1 MGELVFFARG
11 AMGFKKLLIGAAS
24 ALVLTAGV
32 ANADYDRDGWY
43 VGLEGAWVSVPDSA
57 LLGSGLNPIEF
68 DAGWGALGT
77 VGYALSNSNW
87 RIEGELGYRQNDVVA
102 TLGRTAID
110 GELTEWSMF
119 VNAVYDFRFSSDRL
133 GISVG
138 AGIGMDDPRLEFGS
152 VKAQSWEFAAQ
163 GLVGLTYRLTQHTD
177 LMINYRYT
185 WIRDADMTLSFV
197 GLPVET
203 ESELEL
209 TKHSISIGLRYGYND
224 PPAPPVVVPPPVVT
238 PPPPK
243 TFIIFF
249 GFNKCNITAEA
260 DAVLSEAAAAA
271 KSGGSASV
279 RIVGHTDTVGSN
291 SYNQKLSECRANAAK
306 SNLVGKGVS
315 EGSISTSGKGE
326 SELMVQTGD
335 SVKEPQNR
343 RATVDLN

>member
-1 MGELVFFARG
+1 
-11 AMGFKKLLIGAAS
+11 MGFKKLLIGAAS

-32 ANADYDRDGWY
+32 ANAGYDRDGWY
-43 VGLEGAWVSVPDSA
+43 VGLEGAWVSIPDSE
-57 LLGSGLNPIEF
+57 LVGSGLDPISF
-68 DAGWGALGT
+68 DNGWGALGT

-87 RIEGELGYRQNDVVA
+87 RIEGELGYRQNDVIA
-102 TLGRTAID
+102 TLGRAPID
-110 GELTEWSMF
+110 GELTEWSVF
-119 VNAVYDFRFSSDRL
+119 VNAVYDFRFSSDRFGL
-133 GISVG
+133 SVG
-138 AGIGMDDPRLEFGS
+138 AGIGMDDPRLEFGA
-152 VKAQSWEFAAQ
+152 VKDQSWEFAAQ
-163 GLVGLTYRLTQHTD
+163 GIVGLNYRLTQHTD

-185 WIRDADMTLSFV
+185 WIRDADMTLAFP

-203 ESELEL
+203 ETELEL
-209 TKHSISIGLRYGYND
+209 TKHSISVGLRYGYND
-224 PPAPPVVVPPPVVT
+224 PPAPPPPP
-238 PPPPK
+238 PPPPPPAGPK

-260 DAVLSEAAAAA
+260 DAVLSEAASAA

-306 SNLVGKGVS
+306 ANLVGKGVS
-315 EGSISTSGKGE
+315 DGSISTSGKGE

-335 SVKEPQNR
+335 GVKEPQNR